1 MYIFLFIV
9 EEGEGEGEGEGIGS
23 FLFILLIK
31 EKLFLK
37 IFWLF
42 FHLKFIS
49 FKISTGS
56 TFLLSVLLFF

>member
-9 EEGEGEGEGEGIGS
+9 EEGEGEGEGIGS